1 MTQALQILA
10 AMLIGLGGATQT
22 SMLGALGRER
32 GGTEGAWISLLG
44 SVAGITIVLA
54 VRAARGNEVNLPA
67 PFDRMP
73 LHGVLAVIV
82 VLALIASLRGLPPY
96 FAVTGLFGTAFIVG
110 AGLLVPS
117 LGVALF
123 FGAVTAGT
131 VVGALGMDH
140 VGAFGATPQ
149 HVSVL
154 RVLGVSMLLAG
165 VVIVRSG

>member
-44 SVAGITIVLA
+44 SVMGITIVLA
-54 VRAARGNEVNLPA
+54 LRAARGDTPNLPS
-67 PFDRMP
+67 PFDRVP
-73 LHGVLAVIV
+73 LQV
-82 VLALIASLRGLPPY
+82 VLASIVVVALVASLRGLPPY

-131 VVGALGMDH
+131 LVGAVGMDH
-140 VGAFGATPQ
+140 VGAFGAAPH
-149 HVSVL
+149 HVSAL

-165 VVIVRSG
+165 VVVVRSG

>member
-1 MTQALQILA
+1 MTQVLQILA

-22 SMLGALGRER
+22 SMLGSLGRER

-44 SVAGITIVLA
+44 SVTGITIVLA
-54 VRAARGNEVNLPA
+54 VRAARGDEVNLPT
-67 PFDRMP
+67 PFDRLP
-73 LHGVLAVIV
+73 LQVLVAAIAVAA
-82 VLALIASLRGLPPY
+82 LAASLRGLPPY

-131 VVGALGMDH
+131 VIGALGMDH

-149 HVSVL
+149 HVTTL

-165 VVIVRSG
+165 VVVVRSG